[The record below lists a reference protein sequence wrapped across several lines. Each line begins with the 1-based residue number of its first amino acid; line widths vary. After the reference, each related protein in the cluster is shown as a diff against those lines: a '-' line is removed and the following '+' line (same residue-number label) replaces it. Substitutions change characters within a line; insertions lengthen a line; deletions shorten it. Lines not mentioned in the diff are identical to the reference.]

1 MSQEKLTSLTMLSI
15 ENDMLKNIN
24 INVIINDFASRNV
37 QIYEFFTMIC
47 VYFVL

>member
-37 QIYEFFTMIC
+37 RRNHFS
-47 VYFVL
+47 L